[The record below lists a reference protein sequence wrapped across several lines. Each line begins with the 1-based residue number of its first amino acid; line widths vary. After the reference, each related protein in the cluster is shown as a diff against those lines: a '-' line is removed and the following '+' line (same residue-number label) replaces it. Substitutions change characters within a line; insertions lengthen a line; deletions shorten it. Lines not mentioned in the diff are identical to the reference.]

1 MKITRSKTFKA
12 IATLGLKRG
21 YTEEVISINDFKEK
35 LAIAQQRVHEQFNIQ
50 LSTKVSP
57 CSIVFLGQDEPSV
70 DLSFIQYPKF
80 PNEESQL
87 KEGILMLVEN
97 LMKSL
102 DQNRVVIVFEDEI
115 FMLEEDGDLIDPG
128 IRYKNSN

>member
-21 YTEEVISINDFKEK
+21 YTEEVISINDLKEK
-35 LAIAQQRVHEQFNIQ
+35 LVIAQQKVYEQMNIQ

-57 CSIVFLGQDEPSV
+57 CSIVFSGQDEPSV

-80 PNEESQL
+80 PNVESQL
-87 KEGILMLVEN
+87 KEGIIMLVEI
-97 LMKSL
+97 LMKLL

-115 FMLEEDGDLIDPG
+115 FMLEENEDLIDPK
-128 IRYKNSN
+128 INL